1 MGDRSS
7 TQVSPGA
14 HSQAHAYVKIAGQR
28 VAIDV
33 ITLRGV
39 QVPRL
44 RFDRVALG
52 LVRRLQAPLSRSVP
66 DGNTVIVTITAPIRQ
81 DSKTGAA
88 LEDRIRRLLA
98 ARRTELTATIYGN
111 RIRVHVLK
119 GGGSRTSKLIG
130 FVHNPK
136 PDPSLLFD
144 VTRSVLARIGSNKR
158 PAGRDRW
165 LIITH
170 QDGLAPFETV
180 RQVCLA
186 IRARRVFKRIL
197 LAGSE
202 GVRVL

>member
-1 MGDRSS
+1 M
-7 TQVSPGA
+7 SPGA
-14 HSQAHAYVKIAGQR
+14 HSQARTYVKIAGQR
-28 VAIDV
+28 VTIDT

-39 QVPRL
+39 QEPRL

-52 LVRRLQAPLSRSVP
+52 LVRRLQASLSRSVP
-66 DGNTVIVTITAPIRQ
+66 DGNTMIVTITAPIRQ
-81 DSKTGAA
+81 DSRTGAA

-111 RIRVHVLK
+111 RIRVRLLK
-119 GGGSRTSKLIG
+119 GGGGHTSKLIG

-144 VTRSVLARIGSNKR
+144 VTRSLLARIGSSKR
-158 PAGRDRW
+158 PVGGDRW

-170 QDGLAPFETV
+170 QGGLAPLETV

-197 LAGSE
+197 LTDSE